1 MSYIVVSDVHLG
13 SKLCNF
19 DQFCS
24 FLEWLLDLKDSPKMI
39 PSKDGMIEIKS
50 PEKMV
55 LLGDILELWDPMEG
69 DRDHVVKQCLRPLSL
84 LSNLSCDKVY
94 VMGNHDD
101 AIKNYNEKIDYE
113 MFRNY
118 TKLDIWNRHYPDE
131 DAGMKIGGRS
141 YFFLHGHQY
150 DKSQA
155 ILAMVSKLL
164 GETWDP
170 VEWCN
175 SQYNTSFTKRHW
187 ASSFLL
193 FAVSVSALVAGWY
206 IQSRMFESFESSF
219 AFTVLGV
226 LVGVLVG
233 GFFAFSSLPA
243 IVTKGQRKIYNLSK
257 PKDKTARQI
266 LEDEY
271 YKEQKDTVT
280 ADVVVFGHTH
290 FASSYRGSRG
300 GWGKE
305 KIFVNTGSWV
315 GVDEDIDGEMRY
327 SNTFV
332 YIDDG
337 GAHILRWNDGNPELI
352 ESL

>member
-19 DQFCS
+19 EQFCS
-24 FLEWLLDLKDSPKMI
+24 FLEWLLDLKDSPKTI
-39 PSKDGMIEIKS
+39 PTKDGSIEIKS
-50 PEKMV
+50 PEKVV
-55 LLGDILELWDPMEG
+55 LLGDILEMWDPMNG

-84 LSNLSCDKVY
+84 LSDLSCDKFY

-113 MFRNY
+113 MFRNK
-118 TKLDIWNRHYPDE
+118 TKLDVWNRHYPDE
-131 DAGMKIGGRS
+131 DAGIKIGGRS
-141 YFFLHGHQY
+141 YYFLHGHQY

-155 ILAMVSKLL
+155 ILATVSKLL

-175 SQYNTSFTKRHW
+175 SQFNTSFTKRHW
-187 ASSFLL
+187 ALSFL
-193 FAVSVSALVAGWY
+193 FFVLVLAAGWY
-206 IQSRMFESFESSF
+206 IQRFESVG
-219 AFTVLGV
+219 ARLALTAL
-226 LVGVLVG
+226 GVLVG

-243 IVTKGQRKIYNLSK
+243 MVTKSQRNIYNRSK
-257 PKDKTARQI
+257 PKDKTARQV

-290 FASSYRGSRG
+290 FASSYRGSRA

-315 GVDEDIDGEMRY
+315 GVDEEIDGEMRY

-337 GAHILRWNDGNPELI
+337 GAHIFRWNDGDPELI

>member
-19 DQFCS
+19 HQFCS
-24 FLEWLLDLKDSPKMI
+24 FLEWLLDLKDSPKTI
-39 PSKDGMIEIKS
+39 PSKDGSIEIKS
-50 PEKMV
+50 PEKVV
-55 LLGDILELWDPMEG
+55 LLGDILELWDPRDG

-84 LSNLSCDKVY
+84 LSNLSCDKIY

-101 AIKNYNEKIDYE
+101 AIKNYDDKIDYE
-113 MFRNY
+113 MFRNK
-118 TKLDIWNRHYPDE
+118 TKLDVWNRHYPDE

-141 YFFLHGHQY
+141 YYFLHGHQY

-155 ILAMVSKLL
+155 ILATISKLL

-175 SQYNTSFTKRHW
+175 SQFNTSFTKRHW
-187 ASSFLL
+187 ALSFLFFVFVL
-193 FAVSVSALVAGWY
+193 AGAWY
-206 IQSRMFESFESSF
+206 IQRFESVG
-219 AFTVLGV
+219 ARFTLTA
-226 LVGVLVG
+226 LGVLVG

-243 IVTKGQRKIYNLSK
+243 MVTKSQRNIYNRSK
-257 PKDKTARQI
+257 PKDKTARQV

-290 FASSYRGSRG
+290 FASSYRGSRA

-315 GVDEDIDGEMRY
+315 GVDEEIDGEMRY

-332 YIDDG
+332 YIDDSR
-337 GAHILRWNDGNPELI
+337 AHIIRWNDGDPQLI

>member
-24 FLEWLLDLKDSPKMI
+24 FLEWLLDLKDSPKTI
-39 PSKDGMIEIKS
+39 QSNDGAIEIES
-50 PEKMV
+50 PEKVV
-55 LLGDILELWDPMEG
+55 LLGDILELWDPWDG

-84 LSNLSCDKVY
+84 LSNLSCDKIY

-101 AIKNYNEKIDYE
+101 AIKNYDEKIDYE
-113 MFRNY
+113 MFRNK
-118 TKLDIWNRHYPDE
+118 TKLDVWNRHYPDE
-131 DAGMKIGGRS
+131 YAGIRIGGRS

-155 ILAMVSKLL
+155 VLATVSKLL
-164 GETWDP
+164 GGPWDP
-170 VEWCN
+170 VGWCN
-175 SQYNTSFTKRHW
+175 SQYNTSFTKRRW
-187 ASSFLL
+187 ALSFPLL
-193 FAVSVSALVAGWY
+193 VSVLFAGWY
-206 IQSRMFESFESSF
+206 IIQRFGPVGSWL
-219 AFTVLGV
+219 AFTFL
-226 LVGVLVG
+226 GVLVG

-243 IVTKGQRKIYNLSK
+243 MVTKGQRKIYNLSK
-257 PKDKTARQI
+257 PKDKTARQV

-271 YKEQKDTVT
+271 YKEQKDNVT

-290 FASSYRGSRG
+290 FASSYRGSRA

-315 GVDEDIDGEMRY
+315 GVDEEIDGEMRY
-327 SNTFV
+327 TNTFV
-332 YIDDG
+332 YIDDQR
-337 GAHILRWNDGNPELI
+337 AHIIRWNDGDPQLI

>member
-1 MSYIVVSDVHLG
+1 MSYIVISDVHLG

-24 FLEWLLDLKDSPKMI
+24 FLVWLLDLKDSPKTVH
-39 PSKDGMIEIKS
+39 SKDGTIEIAS
-50 PEKMV
+50 PEKVV
-55 LLGDILELWDPMEG
+55 LLGDILELWDPKDG
-69 DRDHVVKQCLRPLSL
+69 DRDNVVKQALRPLSL
-84 LSNLSCDKVY
+84 LSDLGCDKIY

-113 MFRNY
+113 MFRNK
-118 TKLDIWNRHYPDE
+118 TKLDVWNRHYPEE
-131 DAGMKIGGRS
+131 DAGIKIGGRS
-141 YFFLHGHQY
+141 YYFLHGHQY

-155 ILAMVSKLL
+155 ILATVSKLL

-175 SQYNTSFTKRHW
+175 SQFNTSFTKRHW
-187 ASSFLL
+187 AVSFLFFVL
-193 FAVSVSALVAGWY
+193 VLLVAGWY
-206 IQSRMFESFESSF
+206 IQSFKSVGAR
-219 AFTVLGV
+219 FTFTAL
-226 LVGVLVG
+226 GVLVG

-243 IVTKGQRKIYNLSK
+243 MVTKSQRNIYNRSK
-257 PKDKTARQI
+257 PKDKTAREV

-271 YKEQKDTVT
+271 YKKQKDTVT

-290 FASSYRGSRG
+290 FASSYRGSRA

-315 GVDEDIDGEMRY
+315 GADEEIDGKMRY

-332 YIDDG
+332 YIDNR
-337 GAHILRWNDGNPELI
+337 GAHILRWNGGNPELI
-352 ESL
+352 ATL

>member
-19 DQFCS
+19 DEFCR
-24 FLEWLLDLKDSPKMI
+24 FLDWISKLKVSPKKI
-39 PSKDGMIEIKS
+39 PSEDGEIVITN
-50 PEKMV
+50 PEKVV
-55 LLGDILELWDPMEG
+55 LLGDILELWDPRDG
-69 DRDHVVKQCLRPLSL
+69 DRDYVVKQSLRPLSL
-84 LSNLSCDKVY
+84 LSNLDCDKIY
-94 VMGNHDD
+94 IMGNHDN
-101 AIKNYNEKIDYE
+101 AIGNYDEKIDYE
-113 MFRNY
+113 MFKNK
-118 TKLDIWNRHYPDE
+118 TKLDIWNRHYPDN
-131 DAGMKIGGRS
+131 DAGIKIGARH
-141 YFFLHGHQY
+141 YYFLHGHQY

-164 GETWDP
+164 GERWDP

-187 ASSFLL
+187 ALSLIL
-193 FAVSVSALVAGWY
+193 FAVSALVAGWY
-206 IQSRMFESFESSF
+206 IQSFESFGSRS
-219 AFTVLGV
+219 AFTVL
-226 LVGVLVG
+226 GVLVG

-243 IVTKGQRKIYNLSK
+243 IVTKGQRNIYNRSK
-257 PKDKTARQI
+257 PKDKTAREV

-290 FASSYRGSRG
+290 FASSYRSSRA

-315 GVDEDIDGEMRY
+315 GTDEKIDGEMRY

-332 YIDDG
+332 YIDDHR
-337 GAHILRWNDGNPELI
+337 AHIIRWNNGNPQLI